1 MSEAQ
6 GPLENLL
13 ILVDFS
19 NLTFETPP
27 SVKWDSNVKFNP
39 LERAADLGQPVA
51 DLGLDQGTDLGE
63 HAGLVGVDEGPLL
76 VRQVIR
82 SDQAAV
88 VRRQRQGLETA
99 GMLGPVTTCR
109 FSIRMP
115 KAPSL

>member
-39 LERAADLGQPVA
+39 LVLKSTFG
-51 DLGLDQGTDLGE
+51 
-63 HAGLVGVDEGPLL
+63 
-76 VRQVIR
+76 
-82 SDQAAV
+82 
-88 VRRQRQGLETA
+88 
-99 GMLGPVTTCR
+99 
-109 FSIRMP
+109 
-115 KAPSL
+115 APSGDAIRRRLP